1 MNLSNENVNFNSEL
15 DSQVYNALTALGY
28 EVHTQIGIGGY
39 SIDLAIKKKENS
51 VIKNVVVV

>member
-1 MNLSNENVNFNSEL
+1 MKNVNFNSEL